1 MVVAAAVI
9 VTMIAT
15 VITPSFDAR
24 ASTLLT
30 VSGSAT
36 ATSTA
41 GASIIAGDVFD
52 WSVTFDLD
60 TDSTSSTP
68 SYGNTFNDSVTAF
81 SLSRRAGNAG
91 TWDPAGVTWPI
102 TPAYNVHANANGD
115 SFGLQLL
122 PTGAPAID
130 GVAFRDVGLTFNMS
144 GILDAVWV
152 SGVTDLQAWL
162 GTSTPDFSLST
173 MYFEL
178 RDTSYNSPTFT
189 VSVTPSTTAPAA
201 PAVPRVPGRVPPWP
215 EAVVSADGSVVV
227 SWDVP
232 FQDGAGPI
240 TGYRVVSSPSGGSC
254 VTSPFDAE
262 LLSCVVAGL
271 EPDVDYLFE
280 VFASNGVGEGAG
292 RMTQQSVRLLPE
304 VPATTVPDTT
314 VESVPESVSAVV
326 GQQPLPVTGSDEDLA
341 MWSLLFLAFG
351 AFMVLRVRVSR

>member
-1 MVVAAAVI
+1 MGPRWSDLA
-9 VTMIAT
+9 
-15 VITPSFDAR
+15 DH
-24 ASTLLT
+24 
-30 VSGSAT
+30 
-36 ATSTA
+36 A
-41 GASIIAGDVFD
+41 GLQCPRECEWGQF
-52 WSVTFDLD
+52 
-60 TDSTSSTP
+60 
-68 SYGNTFNDSVTAF
+68 
-81 SLSRRAGNAG
+81 R
-91 TWDPAGVTWPI
+91 
-102 TPAYNVHANANGD
+102 
-115 SFGLQLL
+115 LQLL

-189 VSVTPSTTAPAA
+189 VSVTPSTTA